1 MTRQKFERIARA
13 TVVRVAK
20 NECNLE
26 ITENDL
32 EVVLFAQQLGY
43 KPSIFWAKLWAKK
56 MDNYCIEVL
65 YDSEKKTMSV
75 TIYVNYCNVKMNME
89 EEYDNEG
96 I

>member
-1 MTRQKFERIARA
+1 MTRQKFERIARTA
-13 TVVRVAK
+13 VVRVAK

-26 ITENDL
+26 ITEDDL

-43 KPSIFWAKLWAKK
+43 KPNIFWAKLWAKK

-65 YDSEKKTMSV
+65 YEAEKKELSV
-75 TIYVNYCNVKMNME
+75 KIYICYRNVKMNMG